1 MDINFHLM
9 RLNFK
14 QKYLNA
20 KNNSIGNVN
29 SRKGGRSVTV
39 GQKNSIL
46 KHRSS
51 ATVKRKSA
59 IILVLSL
66 AGLLFAACS
75 SAANASAT
83 KSQAGSSAPPLVIYS
98 AQGYDKA
105 EVTAFEKA
113 TGIKVNLDDNSTG
126 PLLDKIQ
133 AEKNNPQWGL
143 LWVDGDEAFAQMD
156 LQGMLL
162 KGFEPNVSW
171 NSIGTKLI
179 PSDKSYIPTGVTMAG
194 TVIYNSNVVHN
205 PPTTWNDLLQS
216 KWQYVVGMNDPSISG
231 PTYPFVA
238 GIMNYLGGVSKGEQ
252 YFTNLQSNGL
262 DVHETNGDTLQALE
276 VGHIKIGI
284 IQSSAAIGATIKHP
298 NLKVVFPNPVTAIPS
313 VIGIDR
319 HAPAAEIAEA
329 KKFAEFVLSP
339 AGQKVMQSGD
349 PHGDSLYWPVLNGVQ
364 PLPAL
369 PSYSSIPHV
378 QVIDPYKWG
387 PQEAQ
392 VNSWFDNNI
401 A

>member
-1 MDINFHLM
+1 
-9 RLNFK
+9 
-14 QKYLNA
+14 
-20 KNNSIGNVN
+20 
-29 SRKGGRSVTV
+29 
-39 GQKNSIL
+39 
-46 KHRSS
+46 
-51 ATVKRKSA
+51 
-59 IILVLSL
+59 
-66 AGLLFAACS
+66 
-75 SAANASAT
+75 
-83 KSQAGSSAPPLVIYS
+83 LVIYS

-105 EVTAFEKA
+105 EVTAFEQA

-171 NSIGTKLI
+171 DTIGSQLI
-179 PSDKSYIPTGVTMAG
+179 PKDQSYIPTGVTMAG
-194 TVIYNSNVVHN
+194 TVIYDSTVVHN

-238 GIMNYLGGVSKGEQ
+238 GIMNYLGGVSQGEQ

-298 NLKVVFPNPVTAIPS
+298 NLKVVFPDPVTAIPS

-329 KKFAEFVLSP
+329 KKFAEFVLSS
-339 AGQKVMQSGD
+339 AGQKVMQTGD
-349 PHGDSLYWPVLNGVQ
+349 PHGDSLYWPVLNGIQ

-369 PSYSSIPHV
+369 PPYSSIPHV
-378 QVIDPYKWG
+378 QVINPYKWG
-387 PQEAQ
+387 PLEAQ